1 MSSRN
6 DLSDHLVVLQL
17 NADLR
22 SAQVDLLSAQC
33 ATDRLRL
40 RFSTDDLARHSQ
52 RDLLRKAAGSTS
64 RPEKARA
71 QDRTTL
77 RRGAWRLRRESPE
90 LAAILRRCFMD
101 PLLRSRKQRLRR
113 T

>member
-52 RDLLRKAAGSTS
+52 RDLLRKAAGSASALHEFYSTI
-64 RPEKARA
+64 EKAVVAVESGATPHDPTDEPA
-71 QDRTTL
+71 Q
-77 RRGAWRLRRESPE
+77 
-90 LAAILRRCFMD
+90 
-101 PLLRSRKQRLRR
+101 
-113 T
+113 